1 MFLLLIHTLCLSPLY
16 LFHACPKCRKFVQGD
31 PIKLGT
37 CRPLLPTYFFA
48 AFLLGPMYNWPTLWP
63 LVFTWLWQTEQMQF
77 IKRMVSLSVALSR
90 KAFQTWFTKFGLA
103 AQPVTLLQIG
113 KLQMVSSLSQENK
126 GYQLERFSTQANF
139 CKKNIF
145 GIQRGAFEIL
155 ISTFL
160 AGLES
165 GQKLMR

>member
-1 MFLLLIHTLCLSPLY
+1 
-16 LFHACPKCRKFVQGD
+16 
-31 PIKLGT
+31 
-37 CRPLLPTYFFA
+37 
-48 AFLLGPMYNWPTLWP
+48 
-63 LVFTWLWQTEQMQF
+63 MQF
-77 IKRMVSLSVALSR
+77 IKRMVSLSASLPQ
-90 KAFQTWFTKFGLA
+90 KAFQSQFTAFGFA
-103 AQPVTLLQIG
+103 AQPVTLLQLG
-113 KLQMVSSLSQENK
+113 KLKTVSSLSQENK
-126 GYQLERFSTQANF
+126 GHQFERFSTQAKF